1 MTIDEL
7 IALAGEARE
16 DLGGDAQVRIAFQP
30 GYPVRAA
37 LQYVTIPH
45 SSTART
51 RRPPARATT
60 ARSCGWPQATSRTVR
75 TPTPPG
81 GPGSAPTS
89 PDRGTATGVPG
100 GHLASS
106 QRAVTGVLALAAR
119 LRDDHGCPVFTSEY
133 GGLPPRREHHA
144 RGVPVPE
151 ELEERNLRGKEGAAH
166 AATKDEGPEPAG
178 RLRSGAGRPSSA
190 CCYMPS
196 HDAKAASESVR
207 RRSWRV
213 STRTVSRT
221 WGW

>member
-7 IALAGEARE
+7 IELAQDAR
-16 DLGGDAQVRIAFQP
+16 DNLGGDAQVRIACRRP
-30 GYPVRAA
+30 AERRHVR
-37 LQYVTIPH
+37 V
-45 SSTART
+45 ARH
-51 RRPPARATT
+51 RRPPGRRESLRPRVGLARLLL
-60 ARSCGWPQATSRTVR
+60 
-75 TPTPPG
+75 
-81 GPGSAPTS
+81 

-106 QRAVTGVLALAAR
+106 QRAVTGVRALAAR
-119 LRDDHGCPVFTSEY
+119 LRDDHGCPVFTGEY

-144 RGVPVPE
+144 RGVPVPG
-151 ELEERNLRGKEGAAH
+151 ELEARNLRGKEGAAH
-166 AATKDEGPEPAG
+166 AATKEEGPEPGG
-178 RLRSGAGRPSSA
+178 RLRSGAGRPSCA